1 MVLTNQDM
9 IFDVC
14 NLSDKIG
21 ASYFRFILAHS
32 GKYNVNHCCPNQ
44 KVIAPGN
51 WATYLSQPACFIKSI
66 LLIFITD
73 NFKPHRSA

>member
-1 MVLTNQDM
+1 MDLTNQDM

-32 GKYNVNHCCPNQ
+32 GK
-44 KVIAPGN
+44 
-51 WATYLSQPACFIKSI
+51 
-66 LLIFITD
+66 
-73 NFKPHRSA
+73 